1 MITESSDSGSRIS
14 SGYARMIDWVRYEV
28 AVCRRNSGQPVD
40 SRILAALVR
49 GKRADDAG
57 RAAIRSEIDQLLGK
71 SV

>member
-1 MITESSDSGSRIS
+1 
-14 SGYARMIDWVRYEV
+14 MIDWVRYEV
-28 AVCRRNSGQPVD
+28 AVCRRNAGQPVD